1 MKFFQLIKPS
11 INKRYLLFV
20 AAIVWTFAGGM
31 LLYRGFS
38 MVFKIKHLILIL
50 MFSSIGGILFYML
63 LFSKISLKHTKRILS
78 LKYEKPCAFSFFNFK
93 SYILMTVMISSGI
106 FVRKSGILSPDYL
119 SLIYITMG
127 IPLFLSAFRFYY
139 NGINYKQIIE
149 NKN

>member
-50 MFSSIGGILFYML
+50 MFSAIGGILFYML

-78 LKYEKPCAFSFFNFK
+78 LKSEKPCAFSFFNFK

-106 FVRKSGILSPDYL
+106 IVRKSGIISPDYL

-149 NKN
+149 NEN

>member
-1 MKFFQLIKPS
+1 MS
-11 INKRYLLFV
+11 WGKR
-20 AAIVWTFAGGM
+20 
-31 LLYRGFS
+31 S
-38 MVFKIKHLILIL
+38 MDPGERFLPLQSILIL
-50 MFSSIGGILFYML
+50 LTCTRLHTFWNQTGIPQIAGYML

-78 LKYEKPCAFSFFNFK
+78 LKSEKPCAFSFFNFK

-139 NGINYKQIIE
+139 NGIFYPRIIH
-149 NKN
+149 KNEWNFL